1 MRGAAPVD
9 EDQRTRR
16 ASVMSLVRDLVA
28 ALGANDDPLLG
39 LFGAFAYDLVFQIED
54 LVQKRARESDQRDIV
69 LYVPDRLLA
78 YDRATGRGVV
88 LSYDFA
94 WKGKS
99 TEGLPRETA
108 ESVYAKTPRQGF
120 ADHAPG
126 EYQATVETARAAFAR
141 GDLFEA
147 VPGQLFAEPCERS
160 PAEVFQ
166 RLCRIN
172 PSPYGALMNLGDGEF
187 LVSASPEMFVRSDGR
202 RVETCPISGTI
213 ARGVDAIGDA
223 EQIRQLLNSEKD
235 EFELNMC
242 TDVDRNDKA
251 RVCVP
256 GTIKVLA
263 RRQIETYSKLFHT
276 VDHVE
281 GMLRPG
287 FDSLDAFLTH
297 AWAVTVTGAPKLW
310 AMQFV
315 EDHERSS
322 RRWYAGAIGAVN
334 FDGSINTGL
343 TIRTIRM
350 KDGLAEVRV
359 GATCLFDSDPA
370 AEDRECQVKAAALFQ
385 ALRGDPPKPLSAFAP
400 DATGSGK
407 RVLLIDHDD
416 SFVHMLADYFRQ
428 VGATVTVVRHVHALA
443 DAEAARATICWCCR
457 RGRAGR
463 RISAIAKTIDAA
475 LDKKL
480 PIFGV
485 CLGVQAIGEYFGGQL
500 GQLGQP
506 AHGRPSRVQVRG
518 GRLMQNLPN
527 EIVIGR
533 YHSLYVERDS
543 MPEVLTVTAS
553 TEDGVAMAIEH
564 KTLAGRRRAVSPGIA
579 DVARRRSRPAH
590 RGERV
595 PAWRTD
601 QLMIANRDP
610 KEIPM
615 TFEHDLKAAV
625 RTIPDYP
632 KPGILFRDITTL
644 LGDARAFRRAVDEL
658 VQPWAGNKID
668 KVAGIEARGFIL
680 GGAVAHQVSA
690 GFVPIRKK
698 GKLPHTTVRIAY
710 SLEYGLDEMEMHADA
725 IHPGERVILVDDL
738 IATGGTAEGA
748 VKLMRQIGANVVAAC
763 FIIDLPD
770 LGGAAKLRAMDVPVR
785 TLMAFDG
792 H

>member
-1 MRGAAPVD
+1 MSRAVEQFTGGANRLDDLIDLLDRRRGVVLSSGTTVPGRYESFDLGFSDPPLRLETTGSDFTLQALNARGEVLIAFLGDTLREPCVVITEKTATRLAGHILRGDAPVE

-28 ALGANDDPLLG
+28 AFGANDDPLLG

-54 LVQKRARESDQRDIV
+54 LVQKRARERDQRDIV

-94 WKGKS
+94 WKGRS
-99 TEGLPRETA
+99 TEGLPRDTA

-223 EQIRQLLNSEKD
+223 EQIRQLLNSRKGRVRAQHVHRRRPQRQGAGLRARHHQGAGAAAD
-235 EFELNMC
+235 RDLFEAVSHRRSCRGHAAAGL
-242 TDVDRNDKA
+242 RLA
-251 RVCVP
+251 RCVP
-256 GTIKVLA
+256 DPCLGGDRD
-263 RRQIETYSKLFHT
+263 RRAET
-276 VDHVE
+276 V
-281 GMLRPG
+281 G
-287 FDSLDAFLTH
+287 DA
-297 AWAVTVTGAPKLW
+297 V
-310 AMQFV
+310 
-315 EDHERSS
+315 
-322 RRWYAGAIGAVN
+322 RRGPRALVAALVCRRDRRVN

-400 DATGSGK
+400 DATGCGK

-428 VGATVTVVRHVHALA
+428 VGASVTRGPLRACA
-443 DAEAARATICWCCR
+443 RDARAAQLGSAGAVAGAGPAGGFRHCR
-457 RGRAGR
+457 RPSTR
-463 RISAIAKTIDAA
+463 RWRRSCRSSASVSACRRSANISAASSASSA
-475 LDKKL
+475 
-480 PIFGV
+480 
-485 CLGVQAIGEYFGGQL
+485 
-500 GQLGQP
+500 QP

-518 GRLMQNLPN
+518 GRLMQNLPD

-543 MPEVLTVTAS
+543 MPDVLDVTAS

-564 KTLAGRRRAVSPGIA
+564 KTLPVGGVQFHPESLMSLG
-579 DVARRRSRPAH
+579 
-590 RGERV
+590 GEVGLRIV
-595 PAWRTD
+595 E
-601 QLMIANRDP
+601 N
-610 KEIPM
+610 
-615 TFEHDLKAAV
+615 
-625 RTIPDYP
+625 
-632 KPGILFRDITTL
+632 
-644 LGDARAFRRAVDEL
+644 AFRLGA
-658 VQPWAGNKID
+658 A
-668 KVAGIEARGFIL
+668 IEA
-680 GGAVAHQVSA
+680 S
-690 GFVPIRKK
+690 
-698 GKLPHTTVRIAY
+698 
-710 SLEYGLDEMEMHADA
+710 
-725 IHPGERVILVDDL
+725 
-738 IATGGTAEGA
+738 
-748 VKLMRQIGANVVAAC
+748 
-763 FIIDLPD
+763 
-770 LGGAAKLRAMDVPVR
+770 LRAKRSNPPQ
-785 TLMAFDG
+785 DG
-792 H
+792 LLSHAPQ

>member
-1 MRGAAPVD
+1 MNRTVFSLPDKSEYRTNSGLAITRLSEQFSGDAKRLDDLIELLDRRPGVVLSSGTTGPGRYESFDLGFSDPPLVLETSGTNFSLSALNARGEILIAFLDDVLREPCVVISERSAARLAGHILRGAAPVE

-16 ASVMSLVRDLVA
+16 ASVMSLVRDLIA
-28 ALGANDDPLLG
+28 AFSANDDGLLG
-39 LFGAFAYDLVFQIED
+39 LYGAFAYDLVFQIED
-54 LVQKRARESDQRDIV
+54 LVQKRAREADQRDIV

-88 LSYDFA
+88 LSYEFS

-99 TEGLPRETA
+99 TQGLSHDTA

-126 EYQATVETARAAFAR
+126 EYQATVEVARAAFAR

-202 RVETCPISGTI
+202 RIETCPISGTI
-213 ARGVDAIGDA
+213 ARGADAIGDA
-223 EQIRQLLNSEKD
+223 EQIRELLNSQKD

-256 GTIKVLA
+256 GSIKVLA

-287 FDSLDAFLTH
+287 FDALDGFLTH

-322 RRWYAGAIGAVN
+322 RRWYAGALVFLG

-359 GATCLFDSDPA
+359 GATLLFDSDPV
-370 AEDRECQVKAAALFQ
+370 AEEKECQTKAAALFQ

-407 RVLLIDHDD
+407 KVLLIDHDD

-428 VGATVTVVRHVHALA
+428 VGASVTVVRYIHALTMMKQRPWDLLVLSPGPGRPEDFRIA
-443 DAEAARATICWCCR
+443 STI
-457 RGRAGR
+457 G
-463 RISAIAKTIDAA
+463 AA
-475 LDKKL
+475 LEKKL

-518 GRLMQNLPN
+518 GRLMRSLPN

-533 YHSLYVERDS
+533 YHSLHVERDS
-543 MPEVLTVTAS
+543 MPDVLDVTAS

-564 KTLAGRRRAVSPGIA
+564 KTLPVGGVQFHPESLMSLG
-579 DVARRRSRPAH
+579 
-590 RGERV
+590 GEVGLRIV
-595 PAWRTD
+595 E
-601 QLMIANRDP
+601 N
-610 KEIPM
+610 
-615 TFEHDLKAAV
+615 
-625 RTIPDYP
+625 
-632 KPGILFRDITTL
+632 
-644 LGDARAFRRAVDEL
+644 AFRL
-658 VQPWAGNKID
+658 NAG
-668 KVAGIEARGFIL
+668 
-680 GGAVAHQVSA
+680 
-690 GFVPIRKK
+690 
-698 GKLPHTTVRIAY
+698 
-710 SLEYGLDEMEMHADA
+710 
-725 IHPGERVILVDDL
+725 
-738 IATGGTAEGA
+738 
-748 VKLMRQIGANVVAAC
+748 
-763 FIIDLPD
+763 
-770 LGGAAKLRAMDVPVR
+770 
-785 TLMAFDG
+785 
-792 H
+792 

>member
-1 MRGAAPVD
+1 MNRTAFSLPARSDYRTRGGLAITRLVEHFTGGASRLDDLIDLLDRRRGVVLSSGTTVPGRYESFDLGFADPPLCLETAGSSFSLQALNPRGEVLIAFLAEVLREPCVVISEQSATRLAGHIIRGAAPVE

-28 ALGANDDPLLG
+28 AFSANDDPLLG

-54 LVQKRARESDQRDIV
+54 IVQKRPREADQRDIV
-69 LYVPDRLLA
+69 LYLPDRLLA
-78 YDRATGRGVV
+78 YDRATGRGVA
-88 LSYDFA
+88 LAYDFA
-94 WKGKS
+94 WKGKT
-99 TEGLPRETA
+99 TEGLPRDTA
-108 ESVYAKTPRQGF
+108 ESVYGKTPRQGF

-147 VPGQLFAEPCERS
+147 VPGQLFAEPCARS

-256 GTIKVLA
+256 GSIKVLA

-315 EDHERSS
+315 EDNERSS

-407 RVLLIDHDD
+407 KVLLIDHDD

-428 VGATVTVVRHVHALA
+428 VGAEVTVVRHVHAQDMLRRKNWDLLVLSPGPGRPEDFA
-443 DAEAARATICWCCR
+443 ISGTI
-457 RGRAGR
+457 G
-463 RISAIAKTIDAA
+463 TA

-500 GQLGQP
+500 GQLGHP
-506 AHGRPSRVQVRG
+506 AHGRPSRIQVRG

-533 YHSLYVERDS
+533 YHSLFVERDS
-543 MPEVLTVTAS
+543 VPDVLSVTAT
-553 TEDGVAMAIEH
+553 TEDGIAMAIEH
-564 KTLAGRRRAVSPGIA
+564 KTLPVGGVQFHPESLMSLG
-579 DVARRRSRPAH
+579 
-590 RGERV
+590 GEVGLRIV
-595 PAWRTD
+595 E
-601 QLMIANRDP
+601 N
-610 KEIPM
+610 
-615 TFEHDLKAAV
+615 
-625 RTIPDYP
+625 
-632 KPGILFRDITTL
+632 
-644 LGDARAFRRAVDEL
+644 AFR
-658 VQPWAGNKID
+658 
-668 KVAGIEARGFIL
+668 L
-680 GGAVAHQVSA
+680 GV
-690 GFVPIRKK
+690 
-698 GKLPHTTVRIAY
+698 
-710 SLEYGLDEMEMHADA
+710 
-725 IHPGERVILVDDL
+725 
-738 IATGGTAEGA
+738 GT
-748 VKLMRQIGANVVAAC
+748 N
-763 FIIDLPD
+763 
-770 LGGAAKLRAMDVPVR
+770 
-785 TLMAFDG
+785 
-792 H
+792 

>member
-1 MRGAAPVD
+1 MNRTVFSLPEKSEYRTRGGLLIARSVEHFSGGASRLDDLIKLLDTRRGVVLSSGTTVPGRYDSFDLGFADPPLQLQTRAENFSLSALNPRGEVLVAFLSDVLRDASIVITERSASRLAGHIVRGEAPVD

-16 ASVMSLVRDLVA
+16 ATVMSLVRQLVA
-28 ALGANDDPLLG
+28 AFGSNEDGLLG

-54 LVQKRARESDQRDIV
+54 LVQKRAREDDQRDIV
-69 LYVPDRLLA
+69 LFVPDRLLA
-78 YDRATGRGVV
+78 YDRATARGAV

-94 WKGKS
+94 WNGQS
-99 TEGLPRETA
+99 SDGLSRDTS
-108 ESVYAKTPRQGF
+108 ESVYARTPRQAF
-120 ADHAPG
+120 SDHAPG
-126 EYQATVETARAAFAR
+126 EYQATVETARSAFAR

-147 VPGQLFAEPCERS
+147 VPGQLFGEPCERS

-202 RVETCPISGTI
+202 RIETCPISGTI
-213 ARGVDAIGDA
+213 ARGADAIGDA
-223 EQIRQLLNSEKD
+223 EQIRQLLNSQKD

-251 RVCVP
+251 RICVP

-315 EDHERSS
+315 EDHERTP
-322 RRWYAGAIGAVN
+322 RRWYAGAIGVVN

-350 KDGLAEVRV
+350 KDGIAEVRV

-370 AEDRECQVKAAALFQ
+370 AEDHECQVKAAALFQ
-385 ALRGDPPKPLSAFAP
+385 ALRGDPPKPLSDFAP

-428 VGATVTVVRHVHALA
+428 VGASVTVVRYIHAQQMLA
-443 DAEAARATICWCCR
+443 KASYDLLVLSPGPGRPEDFDIAATI
-457 RGRAGR
+457 G
-463 RISAIAKTIDAA
+463 AA

-500 GQLGQP
+500 GQLQQP

-543 MPEVLTVTAS
+543 MPDVLQVTAS
-553 TEDGVAMAIEH
+553 TEDGVAMALEH
-564 KTLAGRRRAVSPGIA
+564 KTLPVAGVQFHPESLMSLG
-579 DVARRRSRPAH
+579 
-590 RGERV
+590 GEVGLRIV
-595 PAWRTD
+595 E
-601 QLMIANRDP
+601 N
-610 KEIPM
+610 
-615 TFEHDLKAAV
+615 
-625 RTIPDYP
+625 
-632 KPGILFRDITTL
+632 
-644 LGDARAFRRAVDEL
+644 AFR
-658 VQPWAGNKID
+658 
-668 KVAGIEARGFIL
+668 
-680 GGAVAHQVSA
+680 
-690 GFVPIRKK
+690 
-698 GKLPHTTVRIAY
+698 
-710 SLEYGLDEMEMHADA
+710 
-725 IHPGERVILVDDL
+725 
-738 IATGGTAEGA
+738 
-748 VKLMRQIGANVVAAC
+748 
-763 FIIDLPD
+763 
-770 LGGAAKLRAMDVPVR
+770 LRA
-785 TLMAFDG
+785 
-792 H
+792 

>member
-1 MRGAAPVD
+1 MNRTVFSLPDRSEYRTRGGLLVTRSVEHFSGGASRLDDLIELLDRRRGVVLSSGTTVPGRYESFDLGFADPPLQLQTSGADFSLSALNARGEVLIAFLGDVLRDPSVVVTERSASRLSGHILRGDAPVN

-16 ASVMSLVRDLVA
+16 ASVMSLVRELVA
-28 ALGANDDPLLG
+28 AFGSNDDSLLG

-54 LVQKRARESDQRDIV
+54 LVQKRKRESDQRDIV
-69 LYVPDRLLA
+69 LFVPDRLLA
-78 YDRATGRGVV
+78 YDRATARGAV

-94 WKGKS
+94 WNGKS
-99 TEGLPRETA
+99 SNGLSRDTS
-108 ESVYAKTPRQGF
+108 ESVYALMPRQAF
-120 ADHAPG
+120 SDHAAG
-126 EYQATVETARAAFAR
+126 EYQATVETARASFAR

-147 VPGQLFAEPCERS
+147 VPGQLFGEPCERS

-202 RVETCPISGTI
+202 RIETCPISGTI

-223 EQIRQLLNSEKD
+223 EQIRQLLNSKKD

-315 EDHERSS
+315 EDHERSP
-322 RRWYAGAIGAVN
+322 RRWYAGAIGVVN
-334 FDGSINTGL
+334 FDGGINTGL

-350 KDGLAEVRV
+350 KDGIAEVRV

-385 ALRGDPPKPLSAFAP
+385 ALRGDPPKRLSTFAP

-428 VGATVTVVRHVHALA
+428 VGASVTVVRHIHARQMLESTAYDLLVLSPGPGRPEDFGIAATIDTALA
-443 DAEAARATICWCCR
+443 R
-457 RGRAGR
+457 
-463 RISAIAKTIDAA
+463 
-475 LDKKL
+475 KL

-485 CLGVQAIGEYFGGQL
+485 CLGVQAIGEYFGGRL
-500 GQLGQP
+500 GQLQQP

-518 GRLMQNLPN
+518 GRLMQNLPD

-543 MPEVLTVTAS
+543 MPDVLQVTAS

-564 KTLAGRRRAVSPGIA
+564 KTLPVAGVQFHPESLMSLG
-579 DVARRRSRPAH
+579 
-590 RGERV
+590 GEVGLRIV
-595 PAWRTD
+595 E
-601 QLMIANRDP
+601 N
-610 KEIPM
+610 
-615 TFEHDLKAAV
+615 
-625 RTIPDYP
+625 
-632 KPGILFRDITTL
+632 
-644 LGDARAFRRAVDEL
+644 AFR
-658 VQPWAGNKID
+658 
-668 KVAGIEARGFIL
+668 L
-680 GGAVAHQVSA
+680 GT
-690 GFVPIRKK
+690 P
-698 GKLPHTTVRIAY
+698 L
-710 SLEYGLDEMEMHADA
+710 
-725 IHPGERVILVDDL
+725 
-738 IATGGTAEGA
+738 
-748 VKLMRQIGANVVAAC
+748 N
-763 FIIDLPD
+763 
-770 LGGAAKLRAMDVPVR
+770 
-785 TLMAFDG
+785 
-792 H
+792 

>member
-1 MRGAAPVD
+1 MNRTVFALPPRSDYLTRAGLAITRVAEQFTGGASRLDDLINLLDRRRGVVLSSGTTVPGRYESFDLGFSDPPLKLETTGVNFKLEALNARGEVLIAFFGDVLREPCVVISEKTPLRLAGHIVRGDAPVE

-16 ASVMSLVRDLVA
+16 ASVMSLVRDIVA
-28 ALGANDDPLLG
+28 AFSANDDGLLG

-54 LVQKRARESDQRDIV
+54 LVQKRPREADQRDIV

-88 LSYDFA
+88 LAYDFA
-94 WKGKS
+94 WNGKS
-99 TEGLPRETA
+99 TAGLPRETA
-108 ESVYAKTPRQGF
+108 ESPYLKTPRQGF

-147 VPGQLFAEPCERS
+147 VPGQLFAEPCDRS

-166 RLCRIN
+166 RLCVIN
-172 PSPYGALMNLGDGEF
+172 PSPYGALMNLGEGEF

-213 ARGVDAIGDA
+213 ARGTDAIGDA

-287 FDSLDAFLTH
+287 FDALDAFLTH

-315 EDHERSS
+315 EDHERSP

-385 ALRGDPPKPLSAFAP
+385 ALRGDPPKPLSTFAP

-407 RVLLIDHDD
+407 QVLLIDHDD

-428 VGATVTVVRHVHALA
+428 VGAEVTVVRYVHAL
-443 DAEAARATICWCCR
+443 DMLKRKRWDLLVLSPGP
-457 RGRAGR
+457 GRPEDFGIR
-463 RISAIAKTIDAA
+463 KTIDAA
-475 LDKKL
+475 LEKKL
-480 PIFGV
+480 PVFGV
-485 CLGVQAIGEYFGGQL
+485 CLGVQAIGEYFGGEL
-500 GQLGQP
+500 GQLTHP

-518 GRLMQNLPN
+518 GRLMRNLPN

-533 YHSLYVERDS
+533 YHSLFVERDS
-543 MPEVLTVTAS
+543 MPEVLDVTAS
-553 TEDGVAMAIEH
+553 TEDGVAMALEH
-564 KTLAGRRRAVSPGIA
+564 KTLPVAGVQFHPES
-579 DVARRRSRPAH
+579 
-590 RGERV
+590 
-595 PAWRTD
+595 
-601 QLMIANRDP
+601 LMSLGN
-610 KEIPM
+610 EVG
-615 TFEHDLKAAV
+615 LKIV
-625 RTIPDYP
+625 EN
-632 KPGILFRDITTL
+632 
-644 LGDARAFRRAVDEL
+644 AFRLD
-658 VQPWAGNKID
+658 AGTN
-668 KVAGIEARGFIL
+668 
-680 GGAVAHQVSA
+680 
-690 GFVPIRKK
+690 
-698 GKLPHTTVRIAY
+698 
-710 SLEYGLDEMEMHADA
+710 
-725 IHPGERVILVDDL
+725 
-738 IATGGTAEGA
+738 
-748 VKLMRQIGANVVAAC
+748 
-763 FIIDLPD
+763 
-770 LGGAAKLRAMDVPVR
+770 
-785 TLMAFDG
+785 
-792 H
+792 

>member
-1 MRGAAPVD
+1 MNRTVFALPPRSDYVTRAGLAITRVAEQFTGGANRLDDLVSLLDRRRGVVLSSGTTVPGRYESFDLGFSDPPLKLETTGVNFKLEALNERGQVLIAFLADVLREPCVVTSEKTATRLAGHIIRGDAPIE

-28 ALGANDDPLLG
+28 AFSANDDGLLG

-54 LVQKRARESDQRDIV
+54 LVQKRARETDQRDIV
-69 LYVPDRLLA
+69 LYVPDCLLA
-78 YDRATGRGVV
+78 YDRATARGVV

-108 ESVYAKTPRQGF
+108 DSPYLKTPRQGF

-147 VPGQLFAEPCERS
+147 VPGQLFAEPCDRS

-166 RLCRIN
+166 RLCVIN
-172 PSPYGALMNLGDGEF
+172 PSPYGALMNLGEGEF

-213 ARGVDAIGDA
+213 ARGTDAIGDA

-287 FDSLDAFLTH
+287 FDALDAFLTH

-315 EDHERSS
+315 EDHERSP

-350 KDGLAEVRV
+350 KEGLAEVRV

-385 ALRGDPPKPLSAFAP
+385 ALRGDPPKPLSSFAP

-428 VGATVTVVRHVHALA
+428 VGASVTVVRYVHAL
-443 DAEAARATICWCCR
+443 DMLKQKRWDLLVLSPGP
-457 RGRAGR
+457 GRPEDFG
-463 RISAIAKTIDAA
+463 IKKTIDAA
-475 LDKKL
+475 LENRL
-480 PIFGV
+480 PVFGV
-485 CLGVQAIGEYFGGQL
+485 CLGVQAIGEYFGGEL
-500 GQLGQP
+500 GQLTHP

-518 GRLMQNLPN
+518 GRLMRNLPN

-543 MPEVLTVTAS
+543 MPEVLDVTAS
-553 TEDGVAMAIEH
+553 TEDGVAMAMEH
-564 KTLAGRRRAVSPGIA
+564 KTLPVAGVQFHPES
-579 DVARRRSRPAH
+579 
-590 RGERV
+590 
-595 PAWRTD
+595 
-601 QLMIANRDP
+601 LMS
-610 KEIPM
+610 
-615 TFEHDLKAAV
+615 
-625 RTIPDYP
+625 
-632 KPGILFRDITTL
+632 
-644 LGDARAFRRAVDEL
+644 LGNEVGLRIVENAFRLNTET
-658 VQPWAGNKID
+658 N
-668 KVAGIEARGFIL
+668 
-680 GGAVAHQVSA
+680 
-690 GFVPIRKK
+690 
-698 GKLPHTTVRIAY
+698 
-710 SLEYGLDEMEMHADA
+710 
-725 IHPGERVILVDDL
+725 
-738 IATGGTAEGA
+738 
-748 VKLMRQIGANVVAAC
+748 
-763 FIIDLPD
+763 
-770 LGGAAKLRAMDVPVR
+770 
-785 TLMAFDG
+785 
-792 H
+792 

>member
-1 MRGAAPVD
+1 MNRTVFSLPAKSEYLTNGGLAVARVVEQFTGGASRLDDLIALLDRRRGVVLSSGTTVPGRYESFDLGFADPPLVLETSGTDFALSALNPRGEVLIAFLADVLREPCVVISERSATKLSGHIIRGAAPVE

-16 ASVMSLVRDLVA
+16 ASVMSLVRDMVA
-28 ALGANDDPLLG
+28 AFASNADPLLG

-54 LVQKRARESDQRDIV
+54 IVQKLPREADQRDIV

-88 LSYDFA
+88 LTYDFA

-99 TEGLPRETA
+99 TAGRSHETGA
-108 ESVYAKTPRQGF
+108 SVYARTPRQGF

-126 EYQATVETARAAFAR
+126 EYQATVEVARAAFAR

-213 ARGVDAIGDA
+213 ARGSDSIGDA
-223 EQIRQLLNSEKD
+223 EQIRKLLKSEKD

-315 EDHERSS
+315 EDHERSP
-322 RRWYAGAIGAVN
+322 RRWYAGAIGCVN

-359 GATCLFDSDPA
+359 GATCLLDSDPA

-385 ALRGDPPKPLSAFAP
+385 ALRGDPPKPLSDFAP

-407 RVLLIDHDD
+407 NVLLIDHDD
-416 SFVHMLADYFRQ
+416 SFVHMLADYCRQ
-428 VGATVTVVRHVHALA
+428 VGANVTVVRHVHAQEMLK
-443 DAEAARATICWCCR
+443 
-457 RGRAGR
+457 RAGWDLLVLSPGPGR
-463 RISAIAKTIDAA
+463 PEDFGIAKTIGTA
-475 LDKKL
+475 LEKNL

-518 GRLMQNLPN
+518 GRLMRNLPN

-533 YHSLYVERDS
+533 YHSLFVERDS
-543 MPEVLTVTAS
+543 VPDVLTVTAT
-553 TEDGVAMAIEH
+553 TEDGVAMVIEH
-564 KTLAGRRRAVSPGIA
+564 KSLPVAGVQFHPESLMSLG
-579 DVARRRSRPAH
+579 
-590 RGERV
+590 GEVGLRIV
-595 PAWRTD
+595 E
-601 QLMIANRDP
+601 N
-610 KEIPM
+610 
-615 TFEHDLKAAV
+615 
-625 RTIPDYP
+625 
-632 KPGILFRDITTL
+632 
-644 LGDARAFRRAVDEL
+644 AFR
-658 VQPWAGNKID
+658 
-668 KVAGIEARGFIL
+668 
-680 GGAVAHQVSA
+680 
-690 GFVPIRKK
+690 
-698 GKLPHTTVRIAY
+698 
-710 SLEYGLDEMEMHADA
+710 LDAD
-725 IHPGERVILVDDL
+725 
-738 IATGGTAEGA
+738 
-748 VKLMRQIGANVVAAC
+748 
-763 FIIDLPD
+763 
-770 LGGAAKLRAMDVPVR
+770 
-785 TLMAFDG
+785 
-792 H
+792 

>member
-1 MRGAAPVD
+1 MNRTVFSLPGRSEYRTHGGLAVLRTVEQFSGGANRLDELIELLDRRRGVVLSSGTTVPGRYESFDLGFADPPLQLETVGTNFSLQALNPRGEVLIAFLSELLHETCVVITEKSPSRLAGHILRGAAPVE

-28 ALGANDDPLLG
+28 AFGASDDPLLG

-54 LVQKRARESDQRDIV
+54 LVQKRARGTDQRDIV

-78 YDRATGRGVV
+78 YDRATGRGVA
-88 LSYDFA
+88 LNYEFA
-94 WKGKS
+94 FGGKS

-108 ESVYAKTPRQGF
+108 ESIYAKTARQGF
-120 ADHAPG
+120 SDHAPG

-147 VPGQLFAEPCERS
+147 VPGQLFAERCERS

-172 PSPYGALMNLGDGEF
+172 PSPYGALMNLGEGEF

-223 EQIRQLLNSEKD
+223 EQIRQLLNSQKD

-256 GTIKVLA
+256 GSIKVLA

-276 VDHVE
+276 VDHVQ

-315 EDHERSS
+315 EDHERSP
-322 RRWYAGAIGAVN
+322 RRWYAGAIGCVN

-407 RVLLIDHDD
+407 QVLLIDHDD

-428 VGATVTVVRHVHALA
+428 VGAGVTVVRHIHAL
-443 DAEAARATICWCCR
+443 DMREQKNWDLLVLSPGP
-457 RGRAGR
+457 GRPEDFG
-463 RISAIAKTIDAA
+463 IAKTIEAA
-475 LDKKL
+475 LHKKL
-480 PIFGV
+480 PVFGV
-485 CLGVQAIGEYFGGQL
+485 CLGVQAIGEYFGGKL
-500 GQLGQP
+500 GQLDQP
-506 AHGRPSRVQVRG
+506 SHGRPSRIQVRG

-543 MPEVLTVTAS
+543 MPDVLAVTAS

-564 KTLAGRRRAVSPGIA
+564 RSLPVAGVQFHPESLMSLG
-579 DVARRRSRPAH
+579 
-590 RGERV
+590 GEVGLRIV
-595 PAWRTD
+595 E
-601 QLMIANRDP
+601 N
-610 KEIPM
+610 
-615 TFEHDLKAAV
+615 
-625 RTIPDYP
+625 
-632 KPGILFRDITTL
+632 
-644 LGDARAFRRAVDEL
+644 AFRL
-658 VQPWAGNKID
+658 N
-668 KVAGIEARGFIL
+668 
-680 GGAVAHQVSA
+680 
-690 GFVPIRKK
+690 VPI
-698 GKLPHTTVRIAY
+698 
-710 SLEYGLDEMEMHADA
+710 S
-725 IHPGERVILVDDL
+725 
-738 IATGGTAEGA
+738 
-748 VKLMRQIGANVVAAC
+748 
-763 FIIDLPD
+763 
-770 LGGAAKLRAMDVPVR
+770 
-785 TLMAFDG
+785 
-792 H
+792 

>member
-1 MRGAAPVD
+1 MNRTAFSLPAHSEYRTRGGLAVTRSVEQFTGGANRLDDLIDLLDRRRGVVLSSGTTVPGRYESFDLGFSDPPLVLETAGSNFSLQALNARGEVLIAFLADTLREPCVVVTEKSATRLSGHILRGAAPVE

-16 ASVMSLVRDLVA
+16 PSIMSRVRDLVA
-28 ALGANDDPLLG
+28 ALSANDDGLLG

-54 LVQKRARESDQRDIV
+54 IVQKRAREEDQRDIV

-78 YDRATGRGVV
+78 YDRATSRGAL
-88 LSYDFA
+88 LSYDFS

-99 TEGLPRETA
+99 TAGLSCETA

-147 VPGQLFAEPCERS
+147 VPGQLFGEPCERS

-256 GTIKVLA
+256 GSIKVLA
-263 RRQIETYSKLFHT
+263 RRQIKTYSKLFHT

-281 GMLRPG
+281 GILRPG

-370 AEDRECQVKAAALFQ
+370 AEDRECQIKAAALFQ
-385 ALRGDPPKPLSAFAP
+385 ALRGDPPKPLSAVAP

-428 VGATVTVVRHVHALA
+428 VGATVTVVRHIHAQQMLA
-443 DAEAARATICWCCR
+443 KGHYDLLVLSPGPGRPEDFKIAATIE
-457 RGRAGR
+457 
-463 RISAIAKTIDAA
+463 TA
-475 LDKKL
+475 LNKQL
-480 PIFGV
+480 PVFGV
-485 CLGVQAIGEYFGGQL
+485 CLGVQAIGEYFGGRL
-500 GQLGQP
+500 GQLQQP

-518 GRLMQNLPN
+518 GKLMQNLPN

-543 MPEVLTVTAS
+543 MPDVLQVTAA
-553 TEDGVAMAIEH
+553 TDDGVAMAIEH
-564 KTLAGRRRAVSPGIA
+564 KTLPVGGVPFHPESLMSLGG
-579 DVARRRSRPAH
+579 DVGLRIV
-590 RGERV
+590 E
-595 PAWRTD
+595 
-601 QLMIANRDP
+601 N
-610 KEIPM
+610 
-615 TFEHDLKAAV
+615 
-625 RTIPDYP
+625 
-632 KPGILFRDITTL
+632 
-644 LGDARAFRRAVDEL
+644 AFR
-658 VQPWAGNKID
+658 
-668 KVAGIEARGFIL
+668 L
-680 GGAVAHQVSA
+680 G
-690 GFVPIRKK
+690 VP
-698 GKLPHTTVRIAY
+698 L
-710 SLEYGLDEMEMHADA
+710 
-725 IHPGERVILVDDL
+725 
-738 IATGGTAEGA
+738 
-748 VKLMRQIGANVVAAC
+748 N
-763 FIIDLPD
+763 
-770 LGGAAKLRAMDVPVR
+770 
-785 TLMAFDG
+785 
-792 H
+792 

>member
-1 MRGAAPVD
+1 MNRTAFSLPAYSEYRTRGGLAVSRSVEQFSGGASRLDDLIDLLDRRRGVVLSSGTTVPGRYESFDLGFADPPLRLETTGAGFSLQALNARGEVLIAFLGDALREPCVVITEKDATRLAGHILRGAAPVD

-16 ASVMSLVRDLVA
+16 VSVMSLVRDLVA
-28 ALGANDDPLLG
+28 ALGAPDDPLLG

-54 LVQKRARESDQRDIV
+54 LVQKRSREADQRDIV

-94 WKGKS
+94 WKGAS
-99 TEGLPRETA
+99 TAGLPRDTP

-120 ADHAPG
+120 ADHAAG

-187 LVSASPEMFVRSDGR
+187 LVAASPEMFVRCDGR

-281 GMLRPG
+281 GILRPG

-315 EDHERSS
+315 EVQERST
-322 RRWYAGAIGAVN
+322 RRWFAGAIGAVN

-428 VGATVTVVRHVHALA
+428 VGATVTVVRYVHAQHML
-443 DAEAARATICWCCR
+443 DTQNYDLLVLSPGP
-457 RGRAGR
+457 GRPEDF
-463 RISAIAKTIDAA
+463 AIAKTIDAA
-475 LDKKL
+475 LAKKL

-543 MPEVLTVTAS
+543 MPEVLSVTAS

-564 KTLAGRRRAVSPGIA
+564 KTLPVGGVQFHPESLMSLG
-579 DVARRRSRPAH
+579 
-590 RGERV
+590 GEVGLRIV
-595 PAWRTD
+595 E
-601 QLMIANRDP
+601 N
-610 KEIPM
+610 
-615 TFEHDLKAAV
+615 
-625 RTIPDYP
+625 
-632 KPGILFRDITTL
+632 
-644 LGDARAFRRAVDEL
+644 AFR
-658 VQPWAGNKID
+658 
-668 KVAGIEARGFIL
+668 L
-680 GGAVAHQVSA
+680 G
-690 GFVPIRKK
+690 
-698 GKLPHTTVRIAY
+698 
-710 SLEYGLDEMEMHADA
+710 
-725 IHPGERVILVDDL
+725 
-738 IATGGTAEGA
+738 TG
-748 VKLMRQIGANVVAAC
+748 
-763 FIIDLPD
+763 
-770 LGGAAKLRAMDVPVR
+770 
-785 TLMAFDG
+785 
-792 H
+792 

>member
-1 MRGAAPVD
+1 MNRTVFSLPPQSEFTTAGGLAISRTAAPLTGAVALD
-9 EDQRTRR
+9 TLIERLDRRRGVVLSSGTTVPGRYESFDLGFADPPLVLETSGEHFALRALNARGNVLIAFVGDTLRDLCVVVTERAADRLVGHIVRGPAPIEEDQRTRR
-16 ASVMSLVRDLVA
+16 DSVMSLVRELVA
-28 ALGANDDPLLG
+28 QCFTSADPMLG
-39 LFGAFAYDLVFQIED
+39 LYGAFAYDLVFQIED
-54 LVQKRARESDQRDIV
+54 LKQKRARESDQRDIV
-69 LYVPDRLLA
+69 LYIPDTILA
-78 YDRATGRGVV
+78 YDRATGRGVT
-88 LSYDFA
+88 LTYDFT
-94 WKGKS
+94 WKGQS
-99 TEGLPRETA
+99 TAGKPRDTA
-108 ESVYAKTPRQGF
+108 ESVYAKSPRQGF

-166 RLCRIN
+166 RLCKIN

-187 LVSASPEMFVRSDGR
+187 LVAASPEMFVRSDGR

-322 RRWYAGAIGAVN
+322 RRWYAGAIGVIT
-334 FDGSINTGL
+334 FDGGINTGI

-359 GATCLFDSDPA
+359 GATLLFDSDPV
-370 AEDRECQVKAAALFQ
+370 AEEKECQTKAAALFQ
-385 ALRGDPPKPLSAFAP
+385 ALRGDPAKPLSSFAP
-400 DATGSGK
+400 DASGSGK
-407 RVLLIDHDD
+407 KVLLIDHDD

-428 VGATVTVVRHVHALA
+428 VGADVSVVRYVHAQEMMKRGGFDLLVLSPGPGRPE
-443 DAEAARATICWCCR
+443 DFGIAR
-457 RGRAGR
+457 
-463 RISAIAKTIDAA
+463 TIDTA
-475 LDKKL
+475 LEKKL
-480 PIFGV
+480 PVFGV
-485 CLGVQAIGEYFGGQL
+485 CLGVQAIGEYFGGEL
-500 GQLGQP
+500 GQLTQP
-506 AHGRPSRVQVRG
+506 AHGRPSKIQVRG

-533 YHSLYVERDS
+533 YHSLFVEAGS
-543 MPEVLTVTAS
+543 MPDVLTVTAT

-564 KTLAGRRRAVSPGIA
+564 KTLPVGGVQFHPESLMSLGG
-579 DVARRRSRPAH
+579 DVGLRIV
-590 RGERV
+590 E
-595 PAWRTD
+595 
-601 QLMIANRDP
+601 N
-610 KEIPM
+610 
-615 TFEHDLKAAV
+615 
-625 RTIPDYP
+625 
-632 KPGILFRDITTL
+632 
-644 LGDARAFRRAVDEL
+644 AFR
-658 VQPWAGNKID
+658 
-668 KVAGIEARGFIL
+668 L
-680 GGAVAHQVSA
+680 GG
-690 GFVPIRKK
+690 K
-698 GKLPHTTVRIAY
+698 
-710 SLEYGLDEMEMHADA
+710 
-725 IHPGERVILVDDL
+725 
-738 IATGGTAEGA
+738 
-748 VKLMRQIGANVVAAC
+748 N
-763 FIIDLPD
+763 
-770 LGGAAKLRAMDVPVR
+770 
-785 TLMAFDG
+785 
-792 H
+792 

>member
-1 MRGAAPVD
+1 MNRTVFSLPDKSDYRSRGGLLVTRSVEHFSGGASRLDHLIELLDRRRGVVLSSGTTVPGRYESFDLGFADPPLQLQTAGADFSLSALNARGEVLIAFLTDVLSDPGIVVSERSASRLAGHILRGDAPVNED
-9 EDQRTRR
+9 ERTRR
-16 ASVMSLVRDLVA
+16 ASVMSLVRALVA
-28 ALGANDDPLLG
+28 AFSSNDDPLLG

-54 LVQKRARESDQRDIV
+54 LVRKRPREDDQRDIV
-69 LYVPDRLLA
+69 LFVPDQLLA

-88 LSYDFA
+88 LSYDFS
-94 WKGKS
+94 WNGKS
-99 TEGLPRETA
+99 SNGRSRDTA
-108 ESVYAKTPRQGF
+108 ESVYAKIPRQSF
-120 ADHAPG
+120 SDHAPG

-147 VPGQLFAEPCERS
+147 VPGQLFGEPCERS

-202 RVETCPISGTI
+202 RIETCPISGTI

-223 EQIRQLLNSEKD
+223 EQIRQLLNSQKD

-315 EDHERSS
+315 EDHERSP
-322 RRWYAGAIGAVN
+322 RRWYAGAIGVVN
-334 FDGSINTGL
+334 FDGGINTGL

-350 KDGLAEVRV
+350 KDGVAEVRV

-385 ALRGDPPKPLSAFAP
+385 ALRGDPPKPLSDFAP

-428 VGATVTVVRHVHALA
+428 VGASVTVVRHVHAQQMLGSA
-443 DAEAARATICWCCR
+443 SYDLLVLSPGPGRPEDFDIAR
-457 RGRAGR
+457 
-463 RISAIAKTIDAA
+463 TIDTA
-475 LDKKL
+475 LARKL

-500 GQLGQP
+500 GQLQQP

-533 YHSLYVERDS
+533 YHSLFVERDS
-543 MPEVLTVTAS
+543 MPDVLQVTAS

-564 KTLAGRRRAVSPGIA
+564 KTLPVAGVQFHPESLMSLG
-579 DVARRRSRPAH
+579 
-590 RGERV
+590 GEVGLRIV
-595 PAWRTD
+595 E
-601 QLMIANRDP
+601 N
-610 KEIPM
+610 
-615 TFEHDLKAAV
+615 
-625 RTIPDYP
+625 
-632 KPGILFRDITTL
+632 
-644 LGDARAFRRAVDEL
+644 AFR
-658 VQPWAGNKID
+658 
-668 KVAGIEARGFIL
+668 
-680 GGAVAHQVSA
+680 
-690 GFVPIRKK
+690 
-698 GKLPHTTVRIAY
+698 
-710 SLEYGLDEMEMHADA
+710 LDQ
-725 IHPGERVILVDDL
+725 R
-738 IATGGTAEGA
+738 
-748 VKLMRQIGANVVAAC
+748 N
-763 FIIDLPD
+763 
-770 LGGAAKLRAMDVPVR
+770 
-785 TLMAFDG
+785 
-792 H
+792 

>member
-1 MRGAAPVD
+1 MNRTVFSLPAKSDTRTRAGLAITRAVEPFTGGASRLDTLIDLLDRRRGVVLSSGTTVPGRYESFDLGFADPPLVLESAGVNFQLTALNARGEVLIAFLADTLSEPCAVITEKSATRLAGHILRGEAPVE

-16 ASVMSLVRDLVA
+16 ASIMSLVRDLVA
-28 ALGANDDPLLG
+28 AFAMGDDALLG
-39 LFGAFAYDLVFQIED
+39 LYGAFAYDLVFQIED
-54 LVQKRARESDQRDIV
+54 IVQKRAREADQRDIV

-88 LSYDFA
+88 VSYDFA
-94 WKGKS
+94 WKGRS
-99 TEGLPRETA
+99 TEGLPRDGA
-108 ESVYAKTPRQGF
+108 DSVYANTPRQGF

-287 FDSLDAFLTH
+287 YDALDAFLTH

-315 EDHERSS
+315 EDHERSP
-322 RRWYAGAIGAVN
+322 RRWYAGAIGCVN

-385 ALRGDPPKPLSAFAP
+385 ALRGDPPKPLSSTAP

-407 RVLLIDHDD
+407 QVLLIDHDD

-428 VGATVTVVRHVHALA
+428 VGADVTVVRYVHALDMLA
-443 DAEAARATICWCCR
+443 KRKWDLLVLSPGP
-457 RGRAGR
+457 GRPEDF
-463 RISAIAKTIDAA
+463 AIRKTIGAA
-475 LDKKL
+475 LEKNL
-480 PIFGV
+480 PVFGV
-485 CLGVQAIGEYFGGQL
+485 CLGLQAIGEYFGGQL
-500 GQLGQP
+500 GQLGHP
-506 AHGRPSRVQVRG
+506 AHGRPSRVQVQG
-518 GRLMQNLPN
+518 GRLMRSLPN

-533 YHSLYVERDS
+533 YHSLFVERDG
-543 MPEVLTVTAS
+543 MPEVLDVTAS

-564 KTLAGRRRAVSPGIA
+564 
-579 DVARRRSRPAH
+579 RSLPVGGVQFH
-590 RGERV
+590 PESLMSLSGEVGLRIV
-595 PAWRTD
+595 E
-601 QLMIANRDP
+601 N
-610 KEIPM
+610 
-615 TFEHDLKAAV
+615 
-625 RTIPDYP
+625 
-632 KPGILFRDITTL
+632 
-644 LGDARAFRRAVDEL
+644 AFRL
-658 VQPWAGNKID
+658 
-668 KVAGIEARGFIL
+668 
-680 GGAVAHQVSA
+680 
-690 GFVPIRKK
+690 
-698 GKLPHTTVRIAY
+698 
-710 SLEYGLDEMEMHADA
+710 
-725 IHPGERVILVDDL
+725 
-738 IATGGTAEGA
+738 
-748 VKLMRQIGANVVAAC
+748 GAN
-763 FIIDLPD
+763 
-770 LGGAAKLRAMDVPVR
+770 
-785 TLMAFDG
+785 
-792 H
+792 

>member
-1 MRGAAPVD
+1 MNRTVFSLPAVSDYTTASGLAVVRSIEHFTGGARLDDLIDLLDRRRGVVLSSGTTVPGRYESFDLGFADPPLKFETAGSKFSIEALNARGEVLIAFLRDTLNEPAAVITEKSTRRLAGHIVHGEAPVE

-16 ASVMSLVRDLVA
+16 ASAMSLVRALVA
-28 ALGANDDPLLG
+28 AFASSADPMLG
-39 LFGAFAYDLVFQIED
+39 LFGAFAYDLVFQMED
-54 LVQKRARESDQRDIV
+54 LEQKRAREADQRDIV

-78 YDRATGRGVV
+78 YDRATGRGVI
-88 LSYDFA
+88 LNYDFG
-94 WKGKS
+94 WEGRS
-99 TEGLPRETA
+99 TKGLPNDTP

-120 ADHAPG
+120 SDHAPG

-172 PSPYGALMNLGDGEF
+172 PSPYGGLLNLGEGEF

-202 RVETCPISGTI
+202 RIETCPISGTI
-213 ARGVDAIGDA
+213 ARGADAIGDA
-223 EQIRQLLNSEKD
+223 EQIRELLNSEKD

-251 RVCVP
+251 RICMP

-281 GMLRPG
+281 GILRPG

-297 AWAVTVTGAPKLW
+297 AWAVTVTGAPKKW

-315 EDHERSS
+315 EDNERSS
-322 RRWYAGAIGAVN
+322 RRWYAGAFGFVG

-359 GATCLFDSDPA
+359 GATCLFDSKPEL
-370 AEDRECQVKAAALFQ
+370 EDKECQTKAAALFQ
-385 ALRGDPPKPLSAFAP
+385 ALRGDAPKPLSAFAP

-428 VGATVTVVRHVHALA
+428 VGAGVTVVRYVHAQDMLNKQNY
-443 DAEAARATICWCCR
+443 DLLVLSPGP
-457 RGRAGR
+457 GRPEDFG
-463 RISAIAKTIDAA
+463 IAKTIETA
-475 LDKKL
+475 LGKKL
-480 PIFGV
+480 PVFGV

-500 GQLGQP
+500 GQLAQP
-506 AHGRPSRVQVRG
+506 AHGRPSRVQNRG

-533 YHSLYVERDS
+533 YHSLHVERDS
-543 MPEVLTVTAS
+543 MPDVLTVTAN

-564 KTLAGRRRAVSPGIA
+564 KTLPIGGVQFHPESLMSLG
-579 DVARRRSRPAH
+579 
-590 RGERV
+590 GEVGLRIV
-595 PAWRTD
+595 E
-601 QLMIANRDP
+601 N
-610 KEIPM
+610 
-615 TFEHDLKAAV
+615 
-625 RTIPDYP
+625 
-632 KPGILFRDITTL
+632 
-644 LGDARAFRRAVDEL
+644 AFRLALSPSPRAGE
-658 VQPWAGNKID
+658 G
-668 KVAGIEARGFIL
+668 RG
-680 GGAVAHQVSA
+680 GG
-690 GFVPIRKK
+690 
-698 GKLPHTTVRIAY
+698 
-710 SLEYGLDEMEMHADA
+710 
-725 IHPGERVILVDDL
+725 
-738 IATGGTAEGA
+738 
-748 VKLMRQIGANVVAAC
+748 
-763 FIIDLPD
+763 
-770 LGGAAKLRAMDVPVR
+770 
-785 TLMAFDG
+785 
-792 H
+792 

>member
-1 MRGAAPVD
+1 MNRTAFSLPDHSEYRTRGGLAITRVVEHFTGGANRLDDLIELLDRRRGVVLSSGTTVPGRYESFDLGFSEPPLALETKGNEFTLQALNPRGEVLIAFLGDTLRDPCVVISEKSATRLSGHIVRGAAPVD

-16 ASVMSLVRDLVA
+16 ASVMSLVRDMIT
-28 ALGANDDPLLG
+28 ALGANDDPMLG
-39 LFGAFAYDLVFQIED
+39 LYGAFAYDLVFQIED
-54 LVQKRARESDQRDIV
+54 LVQKRPREKDQRDIV

-78 YDRATGRGVV
+78 YDRATSRGAM

-99 TEGLPRETA
+99 TAGLPHETA
-108 ESVYAKTPRQGF
+108 ESPYLKTSRPGF

-147 VPGQLFAEPCERS
+147 VPGQLFAEPCARS

-213 ARGVDAIGDA
+213 ARGTDAIGDA

-256 GTIKVLA
+256 GSIKVLA

-297 AWAVTVTGAPKLW
+297 AWAVTVTGAPKKW

-315 EDHERSS
+315 EDHERSP
-322 RRWYAGAIGAVN
+322 RRWYAGAIGVVN
-334 FDGSINTGL
+334 FDGGINTGL

-350 KDGLAEVRV
+350 KDGIAEVRV

-385 ALRGDPPKPLSAFAP
+385 ALRGDPPKPLSSIAP

-428 VGATVTVVRHVHALA
+428 VGATVTVVRYVHAQQMLA
-443 DAEAARATICWCCR
+443 SKQYDLLVLSPGP
-457 RGRAGR
+457 GRPEDF
-463 RISAIAKTIDAA
+463 AIAKTIDAA
-475 LDKKL
+475 LAKKL
-480 PIFGV
+480 PVFGV
-485 CLGVQAIGEYFGGQL
+485 CLGLQAIGEYYGGQL

-506 AHGRPSRVQVRG
+506 AHGRPSRGQVRG
-518 GRLMQNLPN
+518 GGRMKGQPN
-527 EIVIGR
+527 EMGVGR
-533 YHSLYVERDS
+533 SHSLFVERDT
-543 MPEVLTVTAS
+543 MPDVLSVTAS

-564 KTLAGRRRAVSPGIA
+564 KTLPVGGVQFHPESLMSLG
-579 DVARRRSRPAH
+579 
-590 RGERV
+590 GEVGLRIV
-595 PAWRTD
+595 ENAFR
-601 QLMIANRDP
+601 LN
-610 KEIPM
+610 
-615 TFEHDLKAAV
+615 AAV
-625 RTIPDYP
+625 
-632 KPGILFRDITTL
+632 
-644 LGDARAFRRAVDEL
+644 
-658 VQPWAGNKID
+658 N
-668 KVAGIEARGFIL
+668 
-680 GGAVAHQVSA
+680 
-690 GFVPIRKK
+690 
-698 GKLPHTTVRIAY
+698 
-710 SLEYGLDEMEMHADA
+710 
-725 IHPGERVILVDDL
+725 
-738 IATGGTAEGA
+738 
-748 VKLMRQIGANVVAAC
+748 
-763 FIIDLPD
+763 
-770 LGGAAKLRAMDVPVR
+770 
-785 TLMAFDG
+785 
-792 H
+792 

>member
-1 MRGAAPVD
+1 MNRTAFSFPSHSEYRTRGGLAVSRSVEQFTGGASRLDDLIGLLDRRRGVVLSSGTTVPGRYESFDLGFSDPPLVLETAGIDFSLVALNPRGEILIAFLGDALREPCVVISKKSRKRLAGHIVRGAAPVE

-28 ALGANDDPLLG
+28 AFGSSEDPMLG

-54 LVQKRARESDQRDIV
+54 IMQKRARESDQRDIV

-88 LSYDFA
+88 LSYEFG
-94 WKGKS
+94 WNGKS
-99 TEGLPRETA
+99 TEGLPRETS
-108 ESVYAKTPRQGF
+108 ESLYARTGRQGF

-187 LVSASPEMFVRSDGR
+187 LVSASPEMFVRCDGR

-251 RVCVP
+251 RVCLP
-256 GTIKVLA
+256 GSIKVLA

-315 EDHERSS
+315 EDHERSP

-385 ALRGDPPKPLSAFAP
+385 ALRGDPPKPLSAVAP

-428 VGATVTVVRHVHALA
+428 VGATVTVVRYVHAQEMLNKGQYDLLVLSPGPGRPQDFA
-443 DAEAARATICWCCR
+443 MAETI
-457 RGRAGR
+457 G
-463 RISAIAKTIDAA
+463 TA
-475 LDKKL
+475 LGKKL

-500 GQLGQP
+500 GQLNQP
-506 AHGRPSRVQVRG
+506 AHGRPARVQVRG
-518 GRLMQNLPN
+518 GCLMRNLPN

-533 YHSLYVERDS
+533 YHSLYVERNS
-543 MPEVLTVTAS
+543 MPDVLVVTAS

-564 KTLAGRRRAVSPGIA
+564 KTLAVGGVQFHPESLMSLG
-579 DVARRRSRPAH
+579 
-590 RGERV
+590 GEVGLRIV
-595 PAWRTD
+595 E
-601 QLMIANRDP
+601 N
-610 KEIPM
+610 
-615 TFEHDLKAAV
+615 
-625 RTIPDYP
+625 
-632 KPGILFRDITTL
+632 
-644 LGDARAFRRAVDEL
+644 AFR
-658 VQPWAGNKID
+658 
-668 KVAGIEARGFIL
+668 L
-680 GGAVAHQVSA
+680 GA
-690 GFVPIRKK
+690 P
-698 GKLPHTTVRIAY
+698 
-710 SLEYGLDEMEMHADA
+710 
-725 IHPGERVILVDDL
+725 VI
-738 IATGGTAEGA
+738 
-748 VKLMRQIGANVVAAC
+748 
-763 FIIDLPD
+763 
-770 LGGAAKLRAMDVPVR
+770 
-785 TLMAFDG
+785 
-792 H
+792 

>member
-1 MRGAAPVD
+1 MNRTVFALPARSDYVTRAGLAITRVAEQFSGGANRLDDLVSLLDRRRGVVLSSGTTVPGRYESFDLGFSDPPLKLETTGVNFKLEALNARGEVLIAFLADVLREPCVVISETTPTRLAGHIIRGEAPID

-28 ALGANDDPLLG
+28 AFSANDDGVLG

-54 LVQKRARESDQRDIV
+54 LVQKRAREADQRDIV

-88 LSYDFA
+88 LTYDFE
-94 WKGKS
+94 WQGKS
-99 TEGLPRETA
+99 TRGLPRDTP

-120 ADHAPG
+120 AEHAPG
-126 EYQATVETARAAFAR
+126 EYQATVETARGAFAR

-147 VPGQLFAEPCERS
+147 VPGQLFAEPCDRS

-166 RLCRIN
+166 RLCVIN
-172 PSPYGALMNLGDGEF
+172 PSPYGALMNLGEGEF

-287 FDSLDAFLTH
+287 FDALDAFLTH

-315 EDHERSS
+315 EDNERSS

-385 ALRGDPPKPLSAFAP
+385 ALRGDAPKPLSAFAP
-400 DATGSGK
+400 DATGSGRK
-407 RVLLIDHDD
+407 VLLIDHDD

-428 VGATVTVVRHVHALA
+428 VGASVTVVRHIHAQEMLKKNW
-443 DAEAARATICWCCR
+443 DLLVLSPGP
-457 RGRAGR
+457 GRPEDFG
-463 RISAIAKTIDAA
+463 ISKTIGTA
-475 LDKKL
+475 LDRKL

-500 GQLGQP
+500 GQLTHP
-506 AHGRPSRVQVRG
+506 AHGRPSRIQVRG
-518 GRLMQNLPN
+518 GRLMHNLPN

-543 MPEVLTVTAS
+543 VPEVLEVTAT

-564 KTLAGRRRAVSPGIA
+564 KTLPVGGVQFHPESLMSLG
-579 DVARRRSRPAH
+579 
-590 RGERV
+590 GEVGLRIV
-595 PAWRTD
+595 E
-601 QLMIANRDP
+601 N
-610 KEIPM
+610 
-615 TFEHDLKAAV
+615 
-625 RTIPDYP
+625 
-632 KPGILFRDITTL
+632 
-644 LGDARAFRRAVDEL
+644 AFRL
-658 VQPWAGNKID
+658 N
-668 KVAGIEARGFIL
+668 
-680 GGAVAHQVSA
+680 
-690 GFVPIRKK
+690 
-698 GKLPHTTVRIAY
+698 
-710 SLEYGLDEMEMHADA
+710 
-725 IHPGERVILVDDL
+725 
-738 IATGGTAEGA
+738 
-748 VKLMRQIGANVVAAC
+748 
-763 FIIDLPD
+763 
-770 LGGAAKLRAMDVPVR
+770 VPVN
-785 TLMAFDG
+785 
-792 H
+792 

>member
-1 MRGAAPVD
+1 MNRTVFSLPARNEYRTRGGLAVTRSVEQFSGGANRLDDLIELLDRRRGVVLSSGTTVPGRYESFDLGFCDPPLQLETVGVDFSLQALNARGEVLIAFLGDALREPCVVISERSATRLAGHIVRGAAPVD

-28 ALGANDDPLLG
+28 ALAANDDPLLG

-54 LVQKRARESDQRDIV
+54 LVQKRPREKDQRDIV

-99 TEGLPRETA
+99 SAGLPRDTPD
-108 ESVYAKTPRQGF
+108 SVYAKTPRQGF
-120 ADHAPG
+120 SDHAPG
-126 EYQATVETARAAFAR
+126 EYRATVETARAAFAR

-315 EDHERSS
+315 EDNERSS
-322 RRWYAGAIGAVN
+322 RRWYAGAIGCIN

-350 KDGLAEVRV
+350 KAGLAEVRV

-407 RVLLIDHDD
+407 QVLLIDHDD

-428 VGATVTVVRHVHALA
+428 VGANVTVVRHVHALEMLKQKNW
-443 DAEAARATICWCCR
+443 DLLVLSPGP
-457 RGRAGR
+457 GRPEDFGM
-463 RISAIAKTIDAA
+463 SKTIAAA
-475 LDKKL
+475 LDRKL

-485 CLGVQAIGEYFGGQL
+485 CLGLQAIGEYFGGQL

-518 GRLMQNLPN
+518 GRLMWSLPN

-543 MPEVLTVTAS
+543 MPDVLSVTAT

-564 KTLAGRRRAVSPGIA
+564 KTLPVGGVQFHPESLMSLGSEVGLRIVENAFRLG
-579 DVARRRSRPAH
+579 
-590 RGERV
+590 V
-595 PAWRTD
+595 PA
-601 QLMIANRDP
+601 N
-610 KEIPM
+610 
-615 TFEHDLKAAV
+615 
-625 RTIPDYP
+625 
-632 KPGILFRDITTL
+632 
-644 LGDARAFRRAVDEL
+644 
-658 VQPWAGNKID
+658 
-668 KVAGIEARGFIL
+668 
-680 GGAVAHQVSA
+680 
-690 GFVPIRKK
+690 
-698 GKLPHTTVRIAY
+698 
-710 SLEYGLDEMEMHADA
+710 
-725 IHPGERVILVDDL
+725 
-738 IATGGTAEGA
+738 
-748 VKLMRQIGANVVAAC
+748 
-763 FIIDLPD
+763 
-770 LGGAAKLRAMDVPVR
+770 
-785 TLMAFDG
+785 
-792 H
+792 

>member
-1 MRGAAPVD
+1 M
-9 EDQRTRR
+9 
-16 ASVMSLVRDLVA
+16 
-28 ALGANDDPLLG
+28 
-39 LFGAFAYDLVFQIED
+39 
-54 LVQKRARESDQRDIV
+54 QKRARDSDHSYIV

-94 WKGKS
+94 WNGAS
-99 TEGLPRETA
+99 TAGLPRA
-108 ESVYAKTPRQGF
+108 DPRKRLCEDAAAGIF
-120 ADHAPG
+120 RSCLRRVSSHG
-126 EYQATVETARAAFAR
+126 ETARAAFAR

-147 VPGQLFAEPCERS
+147 VPGQLFAEPCGPS

-172 PSPYGALMNLGDGEF
+172 PSPYGALMNFGEGEF
-187 LVSASPEMFVRSDGR
+187 LVSASPEMFVRCDGR

-428 VGATVTVVRHVHALA
+428 VGAAVTVVRHIHAQQML
-443 DAEAARATICWCCR
+443 DAQNYDLLVPSP
-457 RGRAGR
+457 GPGGR
-463 RISAIAKTIDAA
+463 RISGLPKRLKPHSARSCHLRRLPRGAGDRRVFRRPARPTRPARAWPAVAGSGARRA
-475 LDKKL
+475 LD
-480 PIFGV
+480 
-485 CLGVQAIGEYFGGQL
+485 
-500 GQLGQP
+500 
-506 AHGRPSRVQVRG
+506 
-518 GRLMQNLPN
+518 
-527 EIVIGR
+527 
-533 YHSLYVERDS
+533 
-543 MPEVLTVTAS
+543 
-553 TEDGVAMAIEH
+553 
-564 KTLAGRRRAVSPGIA
+564 
-579 DVARRRSRPAH
+579 
-590 RGERV
+590 
-595 PAWRTD
+595 
-601 QLMIANRDP
+601 
-610 KEIPM
+610 
-615 TFEHDLKAAV
+615 
-625 RTIPDYP
+625 
-632 KPGILFRDITTL
+632 
-644 LGDARAFRRAVDEL
+644 
-658 VQPWAGNKID
+658 
-668 KVAGIEARGFIL
+668 
-680 GGAVAHQVSA
+680 
-690 GFVPIRKK
+690 
-698 GKLPHTTVRIAY
+698 
-710 SLEYGLDEMEMHADA
+710 
-725 IHPGERVILVDDL
+725 
-738 IATGGTAEGA
+738 AEFA
-748 VKLMRQIGANVVAAC
+748 Q
-763 FIIDLPD
+763 
-770 LGGAAKLRAMDVPVR
+770 
-785 TLMAFDG
+785 
-792 H
+792 

>member
-1 MRGAAPVD
+1 MNRTVFSLPDLSEYRTRGGLSVTRNVEQFSGGASRLDDLIELLDRRRGVVLSSGTTVPGRYESFDLGFADPPLQLQTTGVNFSLSALNARGEVLIAFLRDVLREPCVVVTEDSASRLAGHILRTDAPVD

-16 ASVMSLVRDLVA
+16 ASVMSLVRDLVSA
-28 ALGANDDPLLG
+28 FGANDDSMLG

-54 LVQKRARESDQRDIV
+54 LVEKRPRESDQRDIV
-69 LYVPDRLLA
+69 LFVPDRLLA
-78 YDRATGRGVV
+78 YDRATARGVM

-94 WKGKS
+94 WNGKS
-99 TEGLPRETA
+99 TKGLPRDTA
-108 ESVYAKTPRQGF
+108 DSVYARIPRQGF
-120 ADHAPG
+120 SDHAAG

-147 VPGQLFAEPCERS
+147 VPGQLFGEPCERS

-166 RLCRIN
+166 RLCTIN
-172 PSPYGALMNLGDGEF
+172 PSPYGALMNLGEGEF

-202 RVETCPISGTI
+202 RIETCPISGTI
-213 ARGVDAIGDA
+213 ARGADAIGDA
-223 EQIRQLLNSEKD
+223 EQIRQLLNSQKD

-281 GMLRPG
+281 GVLRPG

-315 EDHERSS
+315 EDHERSP
-322 RRWYAGAIGAVN
+322 RRWYAGAIGVVN
-334 FDGSINTGL
+334 FDGGINTGL

-350 KDGLAEVRV
+350 KDGIAEVRV

-428 VGATVTVVRHVHALA
+428 VGASVTVVRYIHARQMLDSA
-443 DAEAARATICWCCR
+443 SYDLLVLSPGP
-457 RGRAGR
+457 GRPEDFD
-463 RISAIAKTIDAA
+463 IAKTIEAA
-475 LDKKL
+475 LGKGL
-480 PIFGV
+480 PVFGV
-485 CLGVQAIGEYFGGQL
+485 CLGVQAIGEYFGGRL
-500 GQLGQP
+500 GQLQQP

-518 GRLMQNLPN
+518 GRLLQNLPN

-533 YHSLYVERDS
+533 YHSLFVERDS
-543 MPEVLTVTAS
+543 MPDVLQVTAS

-564 KTLAGRRRAVSPGIA
+564 KTLPVGGVQFHPESLMSLG
-579 DVARRRSRPAH
+579 
-590 RGERV
+590 GEVGLRIVENAFRLGV
-595 PAWRTD
+595 PA
-601 QLMIANRDP
+601 N
-610 KEIPM
+610 
-615 TFEHDLKAAV
+615 
-625 RTIPDYP
+625 
-632 KPGILFRDITTL
+632 
-644 LGDARAFRRAVDEL
+644 
-658 VQPWAGNKID
+658 
-668 KVAGIEARGFIL
+668 
-680 GGAVAHQVSA
+680 
-690 GFVPIRKK
+690 
-698 GKLPHTTVRIAY
+698 
-710 SLEYGLDEMEMHADA
+710 
-725 IHPGERVILVDDL
+725 
-738 IATGGTAEGA
+738 
-748 VKLMRQIGANVVAAC
+748 
-763 FIIDLPD
+763 
-770 LGGAAKLRAMDVPVR
+770 
-785 TLMAFDG
+785 
-792 H
+792 

>member
-1 MRGAAPVD
+1 MNRTVFALPARSDYATRAGLAITRVAEQFTGGANRLDDLINLLDRRRGVVLSSGTTVPGRYESFDLGFSDPPLKLETTGVDFRLEALNGRGQVLIAFLGDVLREPCVVISEKTPNRLAGHIVRGDAPVE

-16 ASVMSLVRDLVA
+16 ASVMSLVRDIIA
-28 ALGANDDPLLG
+28 AFSANDDGLLG

-54 LVQKRARESDQRDIV
+54 LVQKRPREQDQRDIV

-108 ESVYAKTPRQGF
+108 DSPYQKTPRQGF

-147 VPGQLFAEPCERS
+147 VPGQLFAEPCDRS

-166 RLCRIN
+166 RLCVIN
-172 PSPYGALMNLGDGEF
+172 PSPYGALMNLGEGEF

-213 ARGVDAIGDA
+213 ARGTDSIGDA
-223 EQIRQLLNSEKD
+223 EQIRKLLNSEKD

-287 FDSLDAFLTH
+287 FDALDAFLTH

-315 EDHERSS
+315 EDHERSP

-385 ALRGDPPKPLSAFAP
+385 ALRGDPPKPLSTFAP

-407 RVLLIDHDD
+407 NVLLIDHDD

-428 VGATVTVVRHVHALA
+428 VGAEVTVVRYVHALNMLKQKTW
-443 DAEAARATICWCCR
+443 DLLVLSPGP
-457 RGRAGR
+457 GRPEDFG
-463 RISAIAKTIDAA
+463 IKKTIDAA
-475 LDKKL
+475 LEKKL
-480 PIFGV
+480 PVFGV
-485 CLGVQAIGEYFGGQL
+485 CLGVQAIGEYFGGEL
-500 GQLGQP
+500 GQLTHP

-518 GRLMQNLPN
+518 GRLMRNLPN

-533 YHSLYVERDS
+533 YHSLFVERDS
-543 MPEVLTVTAS
+543 MPDVLSVTAS
-553 TEDGVAMAIEH
+553 TEDGVAMALEH
-564 KTLAGRRRAVSPGIA
+564 KTLPVAGVQFHPES
-579 DVARRRSRPAH
+579 
-590 RGERV
+590 
-595 PAWRTD
+595 
-601 QLMIANRDP
+601 LMSLGN
-610 KEIPM
+610 EVG
-615 TFEHDLKAAV
+615 LKIV
-625 RTIPDYP
+625 EN
-632 KPGILFRDITTL
+632 
-644 LGDARAFRRAVDEL
+644 AFRLDA
-658 VQPWAGNKID
+658 PGN
-668 KVAGIEARGFIL
+668 
-680 GGAVAHQVSA
+680 
-690 GFVPIRKK
+690 
-698 GKLPHTTVRIAY
+698 
-710 SLEYGLDEMEMHADA
+710 
-725 IHPGERVILVDDL
+725 
-738 IATGGTAEGA
+738 
-748 VKLMRQIGANVVAAC
+748 
-763 FIIDLPD
+763 
-770 LGGAAKLRAMDVPVR
+770 
-785 TLMAFDG
+785 
-792 H
+792 

>member
-1 MRGAAPVD
+1 MNRTAFSLPAHSDYRTHGGLAVSRSVEQFTGDAGRLDDLIDLLDRRPGVVLSSGTTVPGRYESFDLGFADPPLVLETSGADFSLRALNARGEVLIGFLGDALREPCVVITEKNATRLVGHIVRGAAPVD

-28 ALGANDDPLLG
+28 VLGSNDDPLLG

-54 LVQKRARESDQRDIV
+54 LVQKRTRESDQRDIV

-88 LSYDFA
+88 LSYEFA
-94 WKGKS
+94 WNGKS
-99 TEGLPRETA
+99 TAGLPRVSA
-108 ESVYAKTPRQGF
+108 ESLYAKTPRQGF

-187 LVSASPEMFVRSDGR
+187 LVSASPEMFVRCDGR

-213 ARGVDAIGDA
+213 ARGSDAIGDA

-251 RVCVP
+251 RVCVS
-256 GTIKVLA
+256 GSIKVLA

-315 EDHERSS
+315 EDHERSP

-385 ALRGDPPKPLSAFAP
+385 ALRGDPPKRLSAVAP

-428 VGATVTVVRHVHALA
+428 VGAAVTVVRHVHAQQMLSGQ
-443 DAEAARATICWCCR
+443 DYDLLVLSPGP
-457 RGRAGR
+457 GRPQDFA
-463 RISAIAKTIDAA
+463 ISKTIDAA
-475 LDKKL
+475 LAKKL

-485 CLGVQAIGEYFGGQL
+485 CLGVQAIGEYFGGRL
-500 GQLGQP
+500 GQLSQP

-533 YHSLYVERDS
+533 YHSLFVERDS
-543 MPEVLTVTAS
+543 MPDVLTVTAS

-564 KTLAGRRRAVSPGIA
+564 
-579 DVARRRSRPAH
+579 RSLPVGGVQFH
-590 RGERV
+590 PESLMSLGGEVGLRIV
-595 PAWRTD
+595 E
-601 QLMIANRDP
+601 N
-610 KEIPM
+610 
-615 TFEHDLKAAV
+615 
-625 RTIPDYP
+625 
-632 KPGILFRDITTL
+632 
-644 LGDARAFRRAVDEL
+644 AFRLA
-658 VQPWAGNKID
+658 
-668 KVAGIEARGFIL
+668 
-680 GGAVAHQVSA
+680 
-690 GFVPIRKK
+690 
-698 GKLPHTTVRIAY
+698 
-710 SLEYGLDEMEMHADA
+710 
-725 IHPGERVILVDDL
+725 
-738 IATGGTAEGA
+738 
-748 VKLMRQIGANVVAAC
+748 
-763 FIIDLPD
+763 
-770 LGGAAKLRAMDVPVR
+770 VPVN
-785 TLMAFDG
+785 
-792 H
+792 

>member
-1 MRGAAPVD
+1 MNRTVFSLPARSEYRTAGGLAVTRSVEQFSGGANRLDDLIELLDRRPGVVLSSGTTVPGRYESFDLGFSDPPLRLQTKASEFWLEALNARGELLIAFLGESLREPCVAITQKNARQLAGHVVRGAAPID
-9 EDQRTRR
+9 EEQRTRR

-28 ALGANDDPLLG
+28 AFGTNDDPLLG

-54 LVQKRARESDQRDIV
+54 LVQKRARDSDQRDVV

-94 WKGKS
+94 WKGRSSK
-99 TEGLPRETA
+99 GLPRDTA

-120 ADHAPG
+120 SDHGPG

-147 VPGQLFAEPCERS
+147 VPGQLFAEACERS

-172 PSPYGALMNLGDGEF
+172 PSPYGALMNLGEGEF
-187 LVSASPEMFVRSDGR
+187 LVSASPEMFVRSDGK

-223 EQIRQLLNSEKD
+223 EQIRQLLNSQKD

-407 RVLLIDHDD
+407 QVLLIDHDD

-428 VGATVTVVRHVHALA
+428 VGASVTVVRHSHALEMLKHKNW
-443 DAEAARATICWCCR
+443 DLLVLSPGPGRPQDFGISKTIEAALQKR
-457 RGRAGR
+457 
-463 RISAIAKTIDAA
+463 
-475 LDKKL
+475 L
-480 PIFGV
+480 PVFGV

-500 GQLGQP
+500 GQLRHP
-506 AHGRPSRVQVRG
+506 AHGRPSQVQVRG

-527 EIVIGR
+527 ENVIGR
-533 YHSLYVERDS
+533 YHSLSVERDS
-543 MPEVLTVTAS
+543 MPDVLAVTAS

-564 KTLAGRRRAVSPGIA
+564 KTLPVGGVQFHPESLMSLG
-579 DVARRRSRPAH
+579 
-590 RGERV
+590 GEVGLRIV
-595 PAWRTD
+595 E
-601 QLMIANRDP
+601 N
-610 KEIPM
+610 
-615 TFEHDLKAAV
+615 
-625 RTIPDYP
+625 
-632 KPGILFRDITTL
+632 
-644 LGDARAFRRAVDEL
+644 AFR
-658 VQPWAGNKID
+658 
-668 KVAGIEARGFIL
+668 L
-680 GGAVAHQVSA
+680 G
-690 GFVPIRKK
+690 
-698 GKLPHTTVRIAY
+698 
-710 SLEYGLDEMEMHADA
+710 M
-725 IHPGERVILVDDL
+725 
-738 IATGGTAEGA
+738 
-748 VKLMRQIGANVVAAC
+748 
-763 FIIDLPD
+763 
-770 LGGAAKLRAMDVPVR
+770 PVN
-785 TLMAFDG
+785 
-792 H
+792 